1 MTSEAPAGPPPR
13 RFPIV
18 LTLAAI
24 VVILVCDALGLWQL
38 QRLKWKESVLA
49 HIAAMQNAPVQ
60 SLSAALAKETGPG
73 SLSGARVAADC
84 APAPPA
90 KAISRIT
97 TDKGDW
103 ITRAQSL
110 CQLEEGPY
118 QSVLADRGLIEAS
131 RGSTKAADVILPAPN
146 RVVGILYVR
155 SCPGGCGQ
163 SAPYTLVAQG
173 ETPPPPGVT
182 PAPYPDPRSNLEY
195 VGAYAPTWFGL
206 GGVAACFYAAMLWRT
221 YRRNKPPSD

>member
-1 MTSEAPAGPPPR
+1 MTSEAPPGAPPR
-13 RFPIV
+13 RFPV
-18 LTLAAI
+18 GLTVAAV

-49 HIAAMQNAPVQ
+49 HVSAMQNAPAQ
-60 SLSAALAKETGPG
+60 SLSVVLAKEKALG
-73 SLSGARVAADC
+73 SLSGMRVAADC

-90 KAISRIT
+90 PATPRIT

-118 QSVLADRGLIEAS
+118 QGVLVDRGLIEAS
-131 RGSTKAADVILPAPN
+131 RGSTKPADVVLPAPN
-146 RVVGILYVR
+146 RVVGILYER
-155 SCPGGCGQ
+155 SCPGGCGKT
-163 SAPYTLVAQG
+163 APYTLVAQS
-173 ETPPPPGVT
+173 ETPPPAGVT
-182 PAPYPDPRSNLEY
+182 PAPYPDARSNLEY

-221 YRRNKPPSD
+221 YRRNEPPSD